1 MKQLFFYTF
10 LFFLFM
16 ACDSEADKKEAT
28 QFFLRGNQKFKEK
41 EYYESIKWYSEA
53 ILKQNK
59 FSDAYYNRGL
69 VYQSL
74 EKNDEALADF
84 QKAFE
89 LDSHF
94 SVALFK
100 QTELL
105 QNLQKFDLAL
115 ESANQLVKNF
125 PDSSAFWSLQ
135 GDIYL
140 QKAQYNNALAAY
152 DHALLL
158 KPKAV
163 ETLINKGIVFQE
175 LNQLDLA
182 EASFKEALA
191 TGKYKALIYNNLG
204 YLEIQRRQWKLAEN
218 WIKMALTIDPK
229 NELYKKNMDKVIKK
243 SSTE

>member
-1 MKQLFFYTF
+1 MKQIFLVILSTLILF
-10 LFFLFM
+10 

-53 ILKQNK
+53 ILKQSK

-74 EKNDEALADF
+74 DKNDEAIADF
-84 QKAFE
+84 QKAYE
-89 LDSHF
+89 LDPQF
-94 SVALFK
+94 SAALSK

-115 ESANQLVKNF
+115 ESAAKLVNNF
-125 PDSSAFWSLQ
+125 PDSSLFWSLQ

-140 QKAQYNNALAAY
+140 QKTLYNDALASY
-152 DHALLL
+152 EHALLL
-158 KPKAV
+158 KPNAV
-163 ETLINKGIVFQE
+163 ETLINKGIVYQE
-175 LNQLDLA
+175 LGQLDLA
-182 EASFKEALA
+182 EASFKSALS
-191 TGKYKALIYNNLG
+191 TGKYKDLIYNNLG

-218 WIKMALTIDPK
+218 WIKMALAIDPK
-229 NELYKKNMDKVIKK
+229 NALYLKNLAKITNQ

>member
-1 MKQLFFYTF
+1 MKQIFLVILSTLILF
-10 LFFLFM
+10 

-53 ILKQNK
+53 ILKQSK

-74 EKNDEALADF
+74 EKNEEALADF
-84 QKAFE
+84 QKAYE
-89 LDSHF
+89 LDPQF
-94 SVALFK
+94 SAALSK

-115 ESANQLVKNF
+115 ESAAKLVNNF
-125 PDSSAFWSLQ
+125 PDSSLFWSLQ

-140 QKAQYNNALAAY
+140 QKTLYNDALASY
-152 DHALLL
+152 EHALLL
-158 KPKAV
+158 KPNAV
-163 ETLINKGIVFQE
+163 ETLINKGIVYQE
-175 LNQLDLA
+175 LGQLGLA
-182 EASFKEALA
+182 EDSFKSALA
-191 TGKYKALIYNNLG
+191 TGKYKDLIYNNLG

-218 WIKMALTIDPK
+218 WIKMALAIDPK
-229 NELYKKNMDKVIKK
+229 NALYLKNLAKVSRQ